1 MALYEKYTGQWGL
14 SPAEAALLVE
24 NKSEAL
30 YLEELAKHCNQVKN
44 AANWLL
50 VRVKNY
56 LNEQGIGMGEF
67 PLSPSTLGSLIR
79 LVESSK
85 VSYTAAAGP
94 LLEALLISPQSDPE
108 ALAAKLN
115 LLQESDRATLEMLAD
130 QVIAEMPEELAR
142 YREGKTG
149 LLGMFMGK
157 LMKASG
163 GKADPKMASEIL
175 KLKLA

>member
-1 MALYEKYTGQWGL
+1 
-14 SPAEAALLVE
+14 
-24 NKSEAL
+24 
-30 YLEELAKHCNQVKN
+30 
-44 AANWLL
+44 
-50 VRVKNY
+50 
-56 LNEQGIGMGEF
+56 
-67 PLSPSTLGSLIR
+67 